1 MGHGSDKHADQDRS
15 PIFLQFID
23 CVWQLMQQN
32 ARVFEFNER
41 LLLTIV
47 NNMYT
52 CQFGTFLYSNE
63 AERERHEVRQR
74 TMSLWTYVNSCKG
87 EFRNPVYV
95 EFDGVV
101 ECSTTM
107 AALQL
112 WTNYYFQYKEIIDD
126 SSISAGNASADN
138 GNFKQQ
144 HSSNMG
150 GGAASSIHVMPPMSS
165 SSVSIIDLLKF
176 KGFIR

>member
-32 ARVFEFNER
+32 SKVFEFNEK

-52 CQFGTFLYSNE
+52 CQFGTVLYNNE
-63 AERERHEVRQR
+63 SEREKHQCKVS
-74 TMSLWTYVNSCKG
+74 TMSLWSYVNLCRN
-87 EFRNPVYV
+87 EFKNPMYV
-95 EFDGVV
+95 EYEGIV
-101 ECSTTM
+101 ECSTNL

-126 SSISAGNASADN
+126 SSISMSNGGADTN
-138 GNFKQQ
+138 GKQQ
-144 HSSNMG
+144 LAINNANS
-150 GGAASSIHVMPPMSS
+150 AASVLTPPMGS
-165 SSVSIIDLLKF
+165 SSV
-176 KGFIR
+176 R